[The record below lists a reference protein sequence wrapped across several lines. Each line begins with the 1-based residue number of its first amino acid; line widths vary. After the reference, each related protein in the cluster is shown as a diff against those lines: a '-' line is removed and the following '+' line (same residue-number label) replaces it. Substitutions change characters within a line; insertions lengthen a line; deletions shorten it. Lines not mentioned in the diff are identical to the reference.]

1 MNVRA
6 RTSGERSGAEV
17 HVDLGS
23 FGITMKQ
30 AFFLKYAVDCFRKDR
45 LRKLIVT
52 AACALAVAF
61 TAMSAGFLGKYSAM
75 QKEYMKNISER
86 ELIVYNNV
94 AVENLYAHENLP
106 ISADMAE
113 KIAGLDGVESVV
125 PMVSFYAQPVNTF
138 TALFAL
144 DAETKEYADEVIR
157 QRFSTVTWNSGSGK
171 QKSREFRVAEGDNYF
186 TVSYPSAALM
196 DKKALYLDESVENGG
211 YITESFM
218 ERLGITEEE
227 VKGLTLTAEVWVS
240 LLQRGERFKMI
251 DYFEDGSEEVSYDTL
266 YFPWEQKT
274 SVTARIRGV
283 VPNTELPQEGDLF
296 LPAEQML
303 EVVENLPLEK
313 ENFDR
318 FNAWVEENKNDPN
331 AEIPPYFDW
340 APNAYY
346 VTAESVEDIVPLKEA
361 ISGLD
366 PNFEVIYFYQNY
378 QAGIQSLS
386 NHRNVMVYISLAV
399 LAVVFLLT
407 ALVYVSLIDKRK
419 YEFAVLRAN
428 GLTKREVR
436 RVVYAEMALQFAL
449 IFVVGLLFAAL
460 IYFIGGRWLGYPFQ
474 FDGLTVL
481 WLFLISLGAVVLP
494 TVISLLFVNR
504 FEPDQVMRN

>member
-1 MNVRA
+1 MPRL
-6 RTSGERSGAEV
+6 T
-17 HVDLGS
+17 
-23 FGITMKQ
+23 GITMKQ

-94 AVENLYAHENLP
+94 AVENLYSHENPP
-106 ISADMAE
+106 ISAEMVEKLAE
-113 KIAGLDGVESVV
+113 LDGVENVV
-125 PMVSFYAQPVNTF
+125 PMVSFYSQPMGSTVLT
-138 TALFAL
+138 AL
-144 DAETKEYADEVIR
+144 DAETKEYADELIR
-157 QRFSTVTWNSGSGK
+157 QQFSTVTWNGGSGK

-227 VKGLTLTAEVWVS
+227 VKGLTLTAEVWVG
-240 LLQRGERFKMI
+240 LLQRADRVKII
-251 DYFEDGSEEVSYDTL
+251 DFLEDGSEEVSYGTMYPSWD
-266 YFPWEQKT
+266 QKT
-274 SVTARIRGV
+274 SVTTRIRGV

-303 EVVENLPLEK
+303 EVAETLPLEK

-361 ISGLD
+361 ILGLD

-386 NHRNVMVYISLAV
+386 NNRNVMVYISLAV

-419 YEFAVLRAN
+419 YEFALLRAN

-449 IFVVGLLFAAL
+449 IFVAGLLFAGL
-460 IYFIGGRWLGYPFQ
+460 IFFIGGKWLGYPFQ
-474 FDGLTVL
+474 FDWLTVL
-481 WLFLISLGAVVLP
+481 WLFLISLGAIVLP
-494 TVISLLFVNR
+494 TVISLLFVNK